1 MWRLLCGAPR
11 APHAHQAPCSPKPPT
26 PTSSRQRQAVR
37 AEPPRPGHA
46 PHAAL
51 RRVALRRAM
60 RPVPRVLH
68 HVSRARAQYGLHH
81 ATLADPPAP
90 CCPRRTGLVVPL
102 ASRRPCYSQAEPP
115 KLSRPRQAASRTAL
129 AEPPSPS
136 CPRHAPPSV
145 LCVPRCAARP
155 TQRRA
160 SHVALRVSCRA
171 SCTTHLAL
179 RTHWPAGIPT
189 VPTAPICPRRAVRTA
204 PPELCSPSC
213 TASYQPPAL
222 GTANTQLS

>member
-1 MWRLLCGAPR
+1 MHPTRTRPRVRPSRPRLRLAAYAKPSALSRLDQAMHLTPRCAAP
-11 APHAHQAPCSPKPPT
+11 
-26 PTSSRQRQAVR
+26 
-37 AEPPRPGHA
+37 
-46 PHAAL
+46 

-81 ATLADPPAP
+81 TTLADPPAP
-90 CCPRRTGLVVPL
+90 CCPRRTGLVVPP

-136 CPRHAPPSV
+136 CPGHAAPSV